1 MGALHEGHISLIK
14 RSKKFKL
21 KTLVTIFVN
30 PKQFNKKVD
39 FKNYPKNIQKD
50 IKLLN

>member
-30 PKQFNKKVD
+30 PN
-39 FKNYPKNIQKD
+39 NL
-50 IKLLN
+50 IKRLILRIILKTSKRT